1 MGECIWTMIVQVFS
15 QVLWFPNNT
24 IIDIRLIS
32 VEYLNWCQIAKYWSW
47 SSVHTICNS
56 HDTLSHTIFY
66 YAKFSFGKRGP
77 SQSILGNLFETI
89 KSCESCYFPQNKLFM
104 LISYKK
110 CIAWKSKVYVKDLY
124 MIIFKQS
131 TYLHSPTV
139 FIIRDMY

>member
-1 MGECIWTMIVQVFS
+1 V
-15 QVLWFPNNT
+15 
-24 IIDIRLIS
+24 
-32 VEYLNWCQIAKYWSW
+32 YLNDDCASVFT
-47 SSVHTICNS
+47 SSVVSKQHYHRHKTHKCWILELMPNCEILIMKQCTYYMQFAW
-56 HDTLSHTIFY
+56 TLSHTIFY